1 MNFIDK
7 TSDFLHREWGKL
19 LLFCAMCLIYF
30 FSYFQRIAVPG
41 TCFDELQG
49 DFSASAAA
57 VTALGSIFLYVYGF
71 AQFFVGMAADRFG
84 GQRTMLAGAAILSG
98 ASLVFPFSHS
108 LPMLYIT
115 RAILAAGASMIFI
128 SLAKE
133 IDTLFNPRHFAVWLG
148 IALLLG
154 YSGGIAGTYPFER
167 AIVHFGWR
175 NSMLWAGILCLF
187 ALIAASVIFRRFPS
201 GAAQGKTSKISY
213 LGRVLRNPLSYPPTV
228 AGAINFAIYL
238 LFQCTLAKKMLT
250 DCCHV
255 SSSRAAAVTFAMMIA
270 CTVSAS
276 LSGFVS
282 RLIGNRRKPV
292 ILAGVLLTLS
302 MTIMLA
308 CAMRGSPDYRIIS
321 AGLVMLGIAASPSP
335 LVLTATKEI
344 NPAPAAATS
353 MGMANFAA
361 YVAVAV
367 IINIA
372 GVVMDCFN
380 EQAVVTTRG
389 ILYPVAAYRL
399 ILAGCAFLS
408 MISLIA
414 ARFIRETRGQAALP
428 N

>member
-1 MNFIDK
+1 MNFPAKISAGVEK
-7 TSDFLHREWGKL
+7 EWRKL

-41 TCFDELQG
+41 TCFDELQA
-49 DFSASAAA
+49 DFRASAAA

-84 GQRTMLAGAAILSG
+84 GRRTMLVGAAILSG
-98 ASLVFPFSHS
+98 ASIVFPFSHS
-108 LPMLYIT
+108 LPTLYLA

-175 NSMLWAGILCLF
+175 NAMLWAGILCLF
-187 ALIAASVIFRRFPS
+187 ALIAAAFIFRRFPS
-201 GAAQGKTSKISY
+201 GERQGAVSKIYY
-213 LGRVLRNPLSYPPTV
+213 LGKVLRNPLSYPPTV

-238 LFQCTLAKKMLT
+238 LFQCALAKKMLT
-250 DCCHV
+250 DCCAI

-270 CTVSAS
+270 CTVAAS

-282 RLIGNRRKPV
+282 RLIGNRRKPI

-302 MTIMLA
+302 MTVMLTF
-308 CAMRGSPDYRIIS
+308 AMRGAPDYRLIG

-335 LVLTATKEI
+335 IVLTATKEV
-344 NPAPAAATS
+344 NPAQAAATS

-361 YVAVAV
+361 YVAVAI

-372 GVVMDCFN
+372 GVVMDCFK
-380 EQAVVTTRG
+380 EQAVATAHS
-389 ILYPVAAYRL
+389 IMYPVISYRL
-399 ILAGCAFLS
+399 ILAGCAVLS
-408 MISLIA
+408 AISAVA
-414 ARFIRETRGQAALP
+414 ACFIHETRGTRLQ
-428 N
+428 